1 MLIRK
6 YFLQMMKLTRRTSSI
21 LLNHSK
27 NCCGCVRYPTYE
39 KSRNYVAVKRLP
51 SAIINQ
57 VPPIFISRH
66 YSSDPSQL
74 PEYGKYAPDDTSHVI
89 MEWISNTS
97 LVQGLEQG
105 LIYVH
110 DATGAPWW
118 LTIVLSTFTLRLAVT
133 TPLTIYQMYNNLK
146 YRSFTKYRD
155 VLLTRI
161 KKRLQQEIEE
171 EAKTRNWDAR
181 TKNNQLY
188 ANLKR
193 YSLDIA
199 RQNKAPGMFK
209 RSVLPWAQLPLWI
222 CMSISL
228 RDITLDLHKLSP
240 PTVEDGVVALQ
251 LSEEGLLWFQN
262 LCLADPYYVLPA
274 LMCLVNLG
282 IVEVYKLG
290 QMNKPLAYIM
300 RGISVL
306 MLPIACYMPS
316 AVTLYWLIS
325 SSYGGLQAVILMQ
338 VINKKL
344 QLPSSSPQN
353 NKPNKGS

>member
-1 MLIRK
+1 MN
-6 YFLQMMKLTRRTSSI
+6 LTRRASSI
-21 LLNHSK
+21 LLNHSVH
-27 NCCGCVRYPTYE
+27 CCGCVRFPTTE
-39 KSRNYVAVKRLP
+39 RSHHYVALARQP
-51 SAIINQ
+51 SALLLNHDRWL
-57 VPPIFISRH
+57 VDKH
-66 YSSDPSQL
+66 NYSSDPTQL
-74 PEYGKYAPDDTSHVI
+74 PEYGKYAPDDPSHVI

-110 DATGAPWW
+110 DTTGAPWW
-118 LTIVLSTFTLRLAVT
+118 LTIVLSTFTLRLLVT
-133 TPLTIYQMYNNLK
+133 TPLTVYQMYNNIK
-146 YRSFTKYRD
+146 YRSFIKYRD
-155 VLLTRI
+155 VLLARI
-161 KKRLQQEIEE
+161 KSRLEQEIEE
-171 EAKTRNWDAR
+171 ESRKHNWDAR
-181 TKNNQLY
+181 MKNNQLY

-199 RQNKAPGMFK
+199 RQNKAPGVFK
-209 RSVLPWAQLPLWI
+209 RSVLPWVQLPLWI

-228 RDITLDLHKLSP
+228 RDLSLDLQKLSP
-240 PTVEDGVVALQ
+240 PSMEDGVVALQ
-251 LSEEGLLWFQN
+251 LAEEGLAWFHN
-262 LCLADPYYVLPA
+262 LCVADPYYVLPI

-290 QMNKPLAYIM
+290 QMNRPLANIM
-300 RGISVL
+300 RGISVI

-344 QLPSSSPQN
+344 QVPSSPRDR
-353 NKPNKGS
+353 KPEDGQKSL